1 MALAWQEG
9 SDKLFW
15 LLGQE
20 VLRVLICGLQSL
32 RLGLVIALS
41 RLFLIK
47 LLMIT
52 PLILE
57 N

>member
-20 VLRVLICGLQSL
+20 VLRVLICGLRGL
-32 RLGLVIALS
+32 LLGLVISLVKII
-41 RLFLIK
+41 F
-47 LLMIT
+47 
-52 PLILE
+52 